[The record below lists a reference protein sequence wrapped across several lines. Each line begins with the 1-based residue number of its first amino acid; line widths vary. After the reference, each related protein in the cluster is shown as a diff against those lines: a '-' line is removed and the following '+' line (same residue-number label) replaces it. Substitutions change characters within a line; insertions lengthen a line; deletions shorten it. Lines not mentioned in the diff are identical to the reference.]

1 MDTKDRPREKVA
13 LVIND
18 GLLKAKRI
26 IVRGIEN
33 LGDPT
38 AQKINYLRNYFL
50 LIYSGLYYFPLTL
63 EIWA

>member
-26 IVRGIEN
+26 IVGGIEN

-50 LIYSGLYYFPLTL
+50 VLTDL
-63 EIWA
+63 FRSLLFSTYT